1 MAAKQ
6 AHGPEWHASDARHR
20 FSEVVDAATSGTPQ
34 FVRRRD
40 GQEVVVVSKEYF
52 ERTRP
57 TLKSVLLNFKF
68 EHDDGSFEP
77 ALAEGRRLMGA
88 VLTPRFQFEPEPAHD
103 DVRHQHRQRTARPK
117 KVKA

>member
-1 MAAKQ
+1 MAGNP

-20 FSEVVDAATSGTPQ
+20 FSEVVDAAAAGTPQ

-40 GQEVVVVSKEYF
+40 GQEVVVVSRDYF

-68 EHDDGSFEP
+68 EHDDGSFEA
-77 ALAEGRRLMGA
+77 ALAEGRRLTGA
-88 VLTPRFQFEPEPAHD
+88 VLTPHFQFEQEPAYD
-103 DVRHQHRQRTARPK
+103 DVRHQHRQRVARSK
-117 KVKA
+117 KPAP